1 MSLGA
6 QRRDVLQLVLR
17 QAVSMTAVGLAL
29 GLVGAFSLTRAMAAI
44 LYGIGANDS
53 TTFGWSA
60 LLLAV
65 VALLASYVPARR
77 ATLIDP
83 VKALHH
89 D

>member
-6 QRRDVLQLVLR
+6 QRRDVLRLVVR
-17 QAVSMTAVGLAL
+17 QGVIMIVIGVGL
-29 GLVGAFSLTRAMAAI
+29 GLAGAFSLTRVMATM

-53 TTFGWSA
+53 RTFGWSA
-60 LLLAV
+60 LLLAA

-83 VKALHH
+83 VRALRH